1 MFTVINRG
9 NPKRFDM
16 AESMKTFD
24 RVEAAA
30 FTVKEAADYLR
41 ISRTTLY
48 RLFSD
53 SALPRTRI
61 GGRTLVRKADVDAFL
76 ARCVEGAA

>member
-1 MFTVINRG
+1 MLVAMIRNRPEG
-9 NPKRFDM
+9 ADM
-16 AESMKTFD
+16 AESMKTFE

-48 RLFSD
+48 RLFSEN
-53 SALPRTRI
+53 ALPRVRL
-61 GGRTLVRKADVDAFL
+61 GGRTLVRKTDADAFL